1 MEQMWRTRDNH
12 TVELMPYVVRA
23 CEQQGLQPSAL
34 TALGVAIGPGSFT
47 GLRVGLSIAK
57 GLALAMDLPILGVPT
72 LDASAYPHSREIVPV
87 RSVLPAGRG
96 RWCSALY
103 QRVDDRW
110 QRTSEYVLMSDDAMV
125 GSLQEPT
132 LICGEINDA
141 LTKLLRESAPTL
153 AVIVS
158 PALAQ
163 RRAGFLAEMAWQ
175 RFVKGEQDDPAS
187 LHPIY
192 LQRE

>member
-1 MEQMWRTRDNH
+1 MEQMWRTLDNH
-12 TVELMPYVVRA
+12 TVELMPYIVRA
-23 CEQQGLQPSAL
+23 CAQQGMQPSVL

-57 GLALAMDLPILGVPT
+57 GLALAIDLPILAVPT
-72 LDASAYPHSREIVPV
+72 LDASAYPHRREPLPV
-87 RSVLPAGRG
+87 RAVLPAGRG

-103 QRVDDRW
+103 QSIDGQW
-110 QRTSEYVLMSDDAMV
+110 QRCSEYALMNADALLS
-125 GSLQEPT
+125 SLREPT
-132 LICGEINDA
+132 LICGEIDVA
-141 LTKLLRESAPTL
+141 LTKLLREAAPAH
-153 AVIVS
+153 AVIAS

-175 RFVKGEQDDPAS
+175 RLVNGEQDDPTS

-192 LQRE
+192 LQR